1 LFAPSEKP
9 ATPPAPA
16 AEKPAAETP
25 AALPAT
31 PPTPPPPKTDD
42 LFGPSPKAAMPAEK
56 PAEEPAATPPAPLD
70 DLFGP
75 TTKSSAPA
83 AKPATPPAPAAEK
96 SVTPSAKP
104 AGNEKKEEKK
114 KDDTD
119 IFGASPTVLHEAGG
133 LASSEMRTWVD
144 NTGNF
149 SCQAR
154 MIRLVDGQVRLLKD
168 NGHTATLPLARLST
182 GDIRF
187 VERQADAQQAA
198 VFQTAQSVSALP
210 FAN

>member
-1 LFAPSEKP
+1 MDNLFGPAPNSAAPAEKP
-9 ATPPAPA
+9 ATPPA
-16 AEKPAAETP
+16 T
-25 AALPAT
+25 
-31 PPTPPPPKTDD
+31 
-42 LFGPSPKAAMPAEK
+42 
-56 PAEEPAATPPAPLD
+56 
-70 DLFGP
+70 
-75 TTKSSAPA
+75 
-83 AKPATPPAPAAEK
+83 AAEK
-96 SVTPSAKP
+96 SAAPAAKP
-104 AGNEKKEEKK
+104 AGNEKKDEKK
-114 KDDTD
+114 ADDTD
-119 IFGASPTVLHEAGG
+119 IFRSSINDLHEAGG